1 MKSVKGEWEDYRR
14 NVIPADA
21 PEVQLVECRRAFYA
35 GAVSLMRTVM
45 TAIGPEA
52 EPTDEDV
59 WRMQEIMDELRSYM
73 KEYERR

>member
-1 MKSVKGEWEDYRR
+1 MSVKMEWEDYRKS
-14 NVIPADA
+14 VIPADA

-35 GAVSLMRTVM
+35 GVVSLMRTVM